1 MYWLSTAETDPLS
14 LGTIKGTKD
23 FVTDFA
29 SALKTA
35 FDPLI
40 TEKFFLKL
48 ESDARAASSK
58 MGNQFASN
66 VGAIQNMI
74 VDIYTENVKLG
85 FEYKDTAA
93 FLTSLAGEMGRMVS
107 FTKEST
113 TNAIMLSKAMG
124 VSAEEV
130 GKMYASFMKY
140 GMSQQKAQEVL
151 NKTFEVARKNGV
163 DAAKLTKT
171 ISEDIYKAQIYGFK
185 DGVEGLTKMAIQAQR
200 LGIEMKVAAG
210 AADRAFDPEG
220 AIEMASSLQMLGGAM
235 GGMTDVG
242 QLMYMAQSDV
252 GALQDSILKSTASMV
267 DFNKTTGEFKISPE
281 MRRNMTDYAKSINS
295 SYEEVAKN
303 AVKARKEQ
311 EVLSKLPMTGG
322 FSEEEKS
329 MIASLA
335 EIGPN
340 GQVQIKLPGTDKLID
355 VSELKGGS
363 AQMAELKKA
372 QDEASKSSEEV
383 AKDQLSVMKQ
393 VSNTLMDIKLQG
405 VRAGGKKEDSSEKR
419 FSDLMIEENKMR
431 ANETTMGYDKLENQM
446 EPVLKAELEAFTSTM
461 SVVTNELSG
470 ALKSPELSKG
480 LEVLGAAATIGFTA
494 IETSVKLLADL
505 LKGDADAAKT
515 EIENSYDKIETETKS
530 VLNKLGIDTEELIN
544 KIKEQKESLGEKF
557 PVLKLLSSNET
568 SSPENIT
575 SNTIP
580 NNVNLTNQDLTNN
593 NLTNQTITPN
603 NTNQNI
609 GIDNKGIENILTFAG
624 ESKITIELNS
634 NIPANLLDK
643 VLNEQEVTAVVKEEI
658 RKTFDK
664 STNNSII
671 NAIPIKIDM
680 G

>member
-1 MYWLSTAETDPLS
+1 
-14 LGTIKGTKD
+14 
-23 FVTDFA
+23 
-29 SALKTA
+29 
-35 FDPLI
+35 
-40 TEKFFLKL
+40 
-48 ESDARAASSK
+48 
-58 MGNQFASN
+58 
-66 VGAIQNMI
+66 
-74 VDIYTENVKLG
+74 
-85 FEYKDTAA
+85 
-93 FLTSLAGEMGRMVS
+93 
-107 FTKEST
+107 
-113 TNAIMLSKAMG
+113 
-124 VSAEEV
+124 
-130 GKMYASFMKY
+130 
-140 GMSQQKAQEVL
+140 
-151 NKTFEVARKNGV
+151 
-163 DAAKLTKT
+163 
-171 ISEDIYKAQIYGFK
+171 
-185 DGVEGLTKMAIQAQR
+185 
-200 LGIEMKVAAG
+200 
-210 AADRAFDPEG
+210 
-220 AIEMASSLQMLGGAM
+220 
-235 GGMTDVG
+235 
-242 QLMYMAQSDV
+242 
-252 GALQDSILKSTASMV
+252 
-267 DFNKTTGEFKISPE
+267 
-281 MRRNMTDYAKSINS
+281 
-295 SYEEVAKN
+295 
-303 AVKARKEQ
+303 
-311 EVLSKLPMTGG
+311 
-322 FSEEEKS
+322 
-329 MIASLA
+329 
-335 EIGPN
+335 
-340 GQVQIKLPGTDKLID
+340 
-355 VSELKGGS
+355 
-363 AQMAELKKA
+363 
-372 QDEASKSSEEV
+372 
-383 AKDQLSVMKQ
+383 
-393 VSNTLMDIKLQG
+393 
-405 VRAGGKKEDSSEKR
+405 
-419 FSDLMIEENKMR
+419 
-431 ANETTMGYDKLENQM
+431 MGYDKLENQM

-544 KIKEQKESLGEKF
+544 KIKEQKESLVEKF
-557 PVLKLLSSNET
+557 PVLKLLYSNET